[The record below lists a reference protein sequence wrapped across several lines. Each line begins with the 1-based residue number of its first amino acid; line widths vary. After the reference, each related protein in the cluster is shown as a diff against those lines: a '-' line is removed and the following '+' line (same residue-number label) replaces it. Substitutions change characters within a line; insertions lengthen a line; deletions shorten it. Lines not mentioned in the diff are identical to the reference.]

1 MNKRKKE
8 TLWYNKSKLT
18 FPNLA
23 QCSILQLCQQ
33 AITVIKM
40 QSQTDL
46 LRKSRKQNL
55 QHLRDWDLLVC
66 VSVCVVQVAFT
77 LILFFLHNLL
87 VHIAHFPLAIICWK
101 KTSLLSLVSDLSHL
115 FLPIFVWNI
124 FNSLFIHY
132 NLGSL
137 ELRVE
142 TEPILH
148 LCCLL
153 KSSLLLLLLQLHLL
167 LQFPCHALSNN
178 KLVLLL
184 ILFAHLT
191 LA

>member
-101 KTSLLSLVSDLSHL
+101 NTSLLSLVSDLSHL

-167 LQFPCHALSNN
+167 LQFPCHVLSNN